1 MAKDEVKEV
10 IKSSIKKVNIKF
22 DDALMEDL
30 CQNLGELLSTKS
42 LKNIFFIIV
51 REIIEKYK
59 NKGLSDLIYF
69 ETFLQFISEDETLQ
83 EMIVTNIDKSLMPN
97 QAKDKTSFFIKNF
110 NHYTSP
116 EYIQNNS
123 QSILTVSVFFSTLA
137 LSMTIRG
144 LQFYGISTWKI
155 FGIPEKT

>member
-1 MAKDEVKEV
+1 M
-10 IKSSIKKVNIKF
+10 
-22 DDALMEDL
+22 
-30 CQNLGELLSTKS
+30 
-42 LKNIFFIIV
+42 

-69 ETFLQFISEDETLQ
+69 ETFLQFIREDEILQ

-97 QAKDKTSFFIKNF
+97 QAIDKTSCFIKNF

-144 LQFYGISTWKI
+144 LQFYGIST
-155 FGIPEKT
+155 